1 MEKDRLHAKLIALS
15 IIYAKSENCRQPF
28 VDRLTFREGEYQEVL
43 NKIID
48 PQFRQWVES
57 IKPQSQLMSQ

>member
-28 VDRLTFREGEYQEVL
+28 VEKLTFRKGEYQEVL
-43 NKIID
+43 NEIID
-48 PQFRQWVES
+48 PQFKQWVES
-57 IKPQSQLMSQ
+57 IKPQLR